1 MADIVVTS
9 DWQALSVLS
18 GFPVG
23 TQVKLQNKGTV
34 NSWFIESTTEPSED
48 STEGELI
55 TSIVGSEPSKSIS
68 SGTEEV
74 WLRTSKGYE
83 ATLFVQESSSSG
95 GGTGGEPAPEGL
107 YEGTRAMTVQG
118 YEESNIKLGL
128 QFEASKNFG
137 DIPTG
142 GVLDSIIRTGSTPV
156 SLKKRSVSFT
166 GEGLQG
172 EIFIN
177 PTFTGG
183 NIETYQNATTISPNI
198 GSAQILTGITLQ
210 DEGTLVFAPVYAF
223 GNTSNQGKGGLLT
236 LMEPEH
242 ILAPNTD
249 FLFRLTSLDSSTQK
263 IASHLTWYEGELD
276 LPRP

>member
-1 MADIVVTS
+1 MADIVVT
-9 DWQALSVLS
+9 DEWQALSVLS
-18 GFPVG
+18 GFAIG

-34 NSWFIESTTEPSED
+34 NCWFLESTVQPDQNSIV
-48 STEGELI
+48 GGLI
-55 TSIVGSEPSKSIS
+55 TSIVGSTPSKTVKPES
-68 SGTEEV
+68 EEI
-74 WLRTSKGYE
+74 WLRTPKGYTV
-83 ATLFVQESSSSG
+83 TLFVQEGSG
-95 GGTGGEPAPEGL
+95 DSGEPAPEGL
-107 YEGTRAMTVQG
+107 YVGLRAMNVQS

-142 GVLDSIIRTGSTPV
+142 GVLNSIIRTGSTPV

-166 GEGLQG
+166 GEGVQG

-183 NIETYQNATTISPNI
+183 NIETYQNATTISPVV
-198 GSAQILTGITLQ
+198 GLTQIITGITLQ

-223 GNTSNQGKGGLLT
+223 GNASNQGKGGVLT
-236 LMEPEH
+236 LIEPEH